1 MDFYGK
7 SDVKAGKSG
16 GKTFEKQEIKKGV
29 YNPSLH
35 AKTADSVSFK
45 GMSSEVAKNATKA
58 GKSSAVTNSLKGVV
72 TLMAGA
78 AAGIYATIAKS
89 DTEKT
94 DRAFETAAYRAQAAE
109 PSDTVFAEIE
119 AAEPSKSAKTKI
131 LPGEDKNLP
140 QPAQPTKLAQTQVL
154 PGGDGTS
161 SQTTQPAQTAE
172 TSSTISAKVEAARSV
187 PDVQTE
193 VPQNADNSEIS
204 RFNTKVVL
212 DESGISAIQKD
223 SVHSLTFAN
232 NESLTENEATFIP
245 PEKYA
250 KSVAHST
257 VVNVNSPVILEN
269 GAPAASFASAQK
281 TLEQVLHSE
290 NINPEVVSKLRKS
303 LENIPKDKQAREK
316 FVYDFFSTDL
326 KTGEKTSN
334 GEASSF
340 LDEYRVEQI
349 ARNEDKILLSMLKYA
364 LLEAMTEDK
373 SELNSVIWRNSEF
386 YENFEN
392 RNLFDFAEQ
401 KIISMSEPNSEFKG
415 VKPSNILRFSM
426 NITESSPELYNRFN
440 AIRKKTDIK
449 DIPVSYSFLN
459 FLEKAE
465 SKTLQYLIN
474 HDLFNTETF
483 KIFENYADDIFFGYG
498 FFFGAT
504 QAKKLEETNFDE
516 RLKAL
521 PSREKGYY
529 TDEMN
534 LLINVSSSDFEKII
548 ALNLLDKKTSS
559 HYFADDRYVKVKD
572 VIKIAQLSEKD
583 YSKMLERNLTERVGG
598 HLESIG
604 VLSRLDDKTF
614 EEFCKKADLSACS
627 VDSEK
632 VVQHYL
638 SLPEEVCEIGKRRG
652 FDLSSPYLLGIAREV
667 DDNTFEIAKKRGLAT
682 GLNTPADY
690 KILAS
695 LSDKEFQ
702 NAIEREV
709 LTAGSFIPSRM
720 MLIGLSERDYGKYL
734 NRNLEYYAKSEEV
747 RKELLQMSDKIFENV
762 VMIDDELKRICDD
775 NYVDPVPYEAYHCL
789 SKLPGSK
796 IREAL
801 SYFDYNEV
809 TGGFFDGKTLVKI
822 VNMPKATKTK
832 LSKVMKKT
840 KESNLPMNSMTGND
854 LIALAQLP
862 SSDLKTAL
870 ANADELRENFADYL
884 RRGILLKIIC
894 SPEYKKNI
902 SKIARI
908 REFYDKKFKNREFLT
923 ARIADRMFGVPFDV
937 KKMPLKQKL
946 ILISEY
952 NNLLKSNFL
961 SAEELRAINFGEV
974 IEEVKQSLEKI
985 ISPATVSDANR
996 GKMLAG
1002 FFSNTRDIVAVDP
1015 VTGKKTMVSSLEQTL
1030 KTKDFSQFGKEGLPL
1045 KYSRKAFLSDL
1056 TDALAELSPAAK
1068 SAVIKKLE
1076 LSPIEQNGI
1085 ITGYDGILNVSALDG
1100 SGAEAK
1106 IAALVKKFILENK
1119 IETGDKKL
1127 DAALN
1132 SLIAG
1137 MPEFV
1142 NVIGKQQHKTHRYS
1156 LDTHI
1161 FTVLKECLSNPEYEK
1176 LSDIEKTVLKT
1187 AVILHDIAKSEFIV
1201 DTGHEELCAFYA
1213 RDILNRR
1220 RENGEPARI
1229 DSALRNRIV
1238 ELVKNHNWLEKYD
1251 KNLASPSELALIFRR
1266 KGDLRIARIM
1276 AEADLKGVNKDFY
1289 EAHKKTLSPER
1300 QTAIDAELERLNR
1313 AGHIV
1318 MTAKIVD
1325 PSKIP
1330 TKTLNGKTFK
1340 VVDFTDPRYADDFS
1354 KIGFEP
1360 GLNAKNLRLFVH
1372 MCKGTDID
1380 GFDTA
1385 YKLGDALNQGMLCV
1399 SHISLRD
1406 NETFSQR
1413 RFGLS
1418 LEAENVNIVNASLR
1432 NQSSGRGKDFEY
1444 FRKFIE
1450 TDFKRD
1456 LIPNN
1461 LKGELSAVS
1470 DDYARL
1476 FEQLQRYKY
1485 ASGISHT
1492 PAFRKGEFIIP
1503 GKNIRTAIDHATDI
1517 AKKSNN
1523 AQNEVNLYTPETNAF
1538 VAKVDKLEEIPEH
1551 LLEFAHKR
1559 NLPIY
1564 LLGTPED

>member
-1 MDFYGK
+1 MNFYGK
-7 SDVKAGKSG
+7 SGAKADKLG
-16 GKTFEKQEIKKGV
+16 GRMFEKQEIKKGV
-29 YNPSLH
+29 YNPALH
-35 AKTADSVSFK
+35 EKAADSVSFK
-45 GMSSEVAKNATKA
+45 GMLPEVVQNTAKA
-58 GKSSAVTNSLKGVV
+58 GMPSAVTSSFKGVV
-72 TLMAGA
+72 TLIAGT

-89 DTEKT
+89 DTGKNDRTSEAATYPEKT
-94 DRAFETAAYRAQAAE
+94 AI
-109 PSDTVFAEIE
+109 PSSTGLAEIE
-119 AAEPSKSAKTKI
+119 AAEPSKSAQTKV
-131 LPGEDKNLP
+131 LLGED
-140 QPAQPTKLAQTQVL
+140 
-154 PGGDGTS
+154 GTF

-172 TSSTISAKVEAARSV
+172 TSSTVPSEVETAQSV
-187 PDVQTE
+187 PDVQTDI
-193 VPQNADNSEIS
+193 PQNADNSEVS
-204 RFNTKVVL
+204 RFNTKVIP
-212 DESGISAIQKD
+212 DGNGNRTIQNDSAY
-223 SVHSLTFAN
+223 SSTFSN
-232 NESLTENEATFIP
+232 TEPLTENKATFIT
-245 PEKYA
+245 PENHA

-257 VVNVNSPVILEN
+257 VVNVDSPVILKN
-269 GAPAASFASAQK
+269 AVPNPSSAACSESAQK
-281 TLEQVLHSE
+281 TLEQVLPLQ

-303 LENIPKDKQAREK
+303 LKNIPKDKQAREK
-316 FVYDFFSTDL
+316 FVYDFFSTNL
-326 KTGEKTSN
+326 KTGEKTSD
-334 GEASSF
+334 EEDSSL
-340 LDEYRVEQI
+340 LDEYRVERI
-349 ARNEDKILLSMLKYA
+349 ARNEDKILSSILKYA

-373 SELNSVIWRNSEF
+373 SELNSAIWRNTEF

-392 RNLFDFAEQ
+392 RDLFDFAEQ
-401 KIISMSEPNSEFKG
+401 KIISTFEPDSEFKG
-415 VKPSNILRFSM
+415 VKPSNILRFSTD
-426 NITESSPELYNRFN
+426 ITDSSPELYNRFN

-449 DIPVSYSFLN
+449 DIPASYSFLN
-459 FLEKAE
+459 FLEKTE

-474 HDLFNTETF
+474 HDLFNIETF
-483 KIFENYADDIFFGYG
+483 KLFENYTDDIFFGYG
-498 FFFGAT
+498 FFFGSM
-504 QAKKLEETNFDE
+504 QSKKLEETNFDE

-521 PSREKGYY
+521 PSRKKGYY
-529 TDEMN
+529 TGDMN

-548 ALNLLDKKTSS
+548 ALNLLDKKSSS
-559 HYFADDRYVKVKD
+559 HYYADDRYVKVKN

-583 YSKMLERNLTERVGG
+583 YAKVSERNLIERVGG
-598 HLESIG
+598 RLESVV

-614 EEFCKKADLSACS
+614 EEFCKRADLATCS

-638 SLPEEVCEIGKRRG
+638 SLPEEICEIGKRRH
-652 FDLSSPYLLGIAREV
+652 FDLSSPYLLRIAREV

-709 LTAGSFIPSRM
+709 LTAGSFIPSKMIR
-720 MLIGLSERDYGKYL
+720 IGLSEQDYKKYTE
-734 NRNLEYYAKSEEV
+734 RKLEYYAKSEEV
-747 RKELLQMSDKIFENV
+747 RKELLHMSDKDFENV
-762 VMIDDELKRICDD
+762 VMIDDELKRICDC
-775 NYVDPVPYEAYHCL
+775 NYVDPVPYETYHCL
-789 SKLPGSK
+789 SKLPESK
-796 IREAL
+796 IRDAL

-822 VNMPKATKTK
+822 VNMPKATKTR

-840 KESNLPMNSMTGND
+840 KESNLPPNSLTGND
-854 LIALAQLP
+854 LIALAQL
-862 SSDLKTAL
+862 SSLDLKTAL
-870 ANADELRENFADYL
+870 AKMDDLRENFADYL
-884 RRGILLKIIC
+884 HRGILLKILRT
-894 SPEYKKNI
+894 PEYKKNI

-923 ARIADRMFGVPFDV
+923 ARIADRLFGVPFDV

-952 NNLLKSNFL
+952 DNLLKSSLL
-961 SAEELRAINFGEV
+961 SEEELRAINFGEV
-974 IEEVKQSLEKI
+974 IEKVKQSLEKI
-985 ISPATVSDANR
+985 ISTAPVSDANR
-996 GKMLAG
+996 KKMLTG
-1002 FFSNTRDIVAVDP
+1002 FFSNTRDVVAINP
-1015 VTGKKTMVSSLEQTL
+1015 ATGKRTMVSSLEQTL
-1030 KTKDFSQFGKEGLPL
+1030 KTKDFSQFGRDGLPL

-1056 TDALAELSPAAK
+1056 TDALFELSPAEK
-1068 SAVIKKLE
+1068 SAIIKKLE
-1076 LSPIEQNGI
+1076 IFPIEQNGV

-1100 SGAEAK
+1100 SDAESK

-1142 NVIGKQQHKTHRYS
+1142 NVIGKQQHKTHQYS

-1161 FTVLKECLSNPEYEK
+1161 MTVLKECLANPEYEK

-1187 AVILHDIAKSEFIV
+1187 AVILHDIAKSEFVV

-1229 DSALRNRIV
+1229 DSALSNRIV
-1238 ELVKNHNWLEKYD
+1238 ELIKNHNWLEKYD
-1251 KNLASPSELALIFRR
+1251 KNLVSPSELALIFRR

-1289 EAHKKTLSPER
+1289 EAHKKTLSPEK
-1300 QTAIDAELERLNR
+1300 QTPIDEELERLNR
-1313 AGHIV
+1313 TGHIV

-1330 TKTLNGKTFK
+1330 IQTLNGKTFK
-1340 VVDFTDPRYADDFS
+1340 VVDFTDPRHADDFS

-1360 GLNAKNLRLFVH
+1360 GLNARNLRLFVH
-1372 MCKGTDID
+1372 MCKGTDTKD
-1380 GFDTA
+1380 FDTA
-1385 YKLGDALNQGMLCV
+1385 YKLGDAMNQGMLCV

-1432 NQSSGRGKDFEY
+1432 NQSSGRGKDFEH
-1444 FRKFIE
+1444 FRKFVE
-1450 TDFKRD
+1450 TDFHRSM
-1456 LIPNN
+1456 IPGN
-1461 LKGELSAVS
+1461 LKEKLSVNS
-1470 DDYARL
+1470 DDYSHL
-1476 FEQLQRYKY
+1476 YEQLQRYKY
-1485 ASGISHT
+1485 ASGISRT
-1492 PAFRKGEFIIP
+1492 PSFRKGEFVIP
-1503 GKNIRTAIDHATDI
+1503 GKNIRTATDHAADI
-1517 AKKSNN
+1517 AKNSNN

-1538 VAKVDKLEEIPEH
+1538 VAKVDKLDEIPEH
-1551 LLEFAHKR
+1551 LLDFAHSR

-1564 LLGTPED
+1564 LLGSPED